1 MINLNDLNKTIDNV
15 TPMNNTCIIRS
26 VADSV
31 EDFRRGKLLKVVR
44 NSANSLRE
52 IGLGEIINL
61 PKETYV
67 SCGSER
73 LPVELKLGDII
84 SYDLHSRLSEFLYN
98 NETYYLIRIPD
109 IIGIMEGVD
118 LNEKSKN

>member
-31 EDFRRGKLLKVVR
+31 EDFQRGKLLKVMR

-52 IGLGEIINL
+52 TGLGEIINL

-67 SCGSER
+67 SCGSKK
-73 LPVELKLGDII
+73 LSIELKLRDII
-84 SYDLHSRLSEFLYN
+84 SYDLHSRLSEFLFN
-98 NETYYLIRIPD
+98 DKTYYLIRIPD
-109 IIGIMEGVD
+109 IIGIIEGVD
-118 LNEKSKN
+118 LNEESKN